1 MDHHVLTALPGG
13 QRLPLMAPAAPDPGQ
28 VAGAVAGY
36 LALREFRARLYRCLT
51 ARPDALFE
59 LTDAIL
65 CADHAVTSL
74 VQLSLVPEFR
84 RGHGALY
91 DALAA
96 GDIDEEA
103 LAALLTGTLPQ
114 LIDGREGRA
123 WVSGHDT
130 IDYDLLEQ
138 ALTRV
143 PAAQAAQVREA
154 CARWTR
160 LRFAIDATPYPR
172 PDAECS
178 PGRGHVHHD
187 ACRCDSTRKTIPGWE
202 YQFIAALGHLRTAW
216 AALVDVER
224 TTPATRT
231 RQTAQQVKNLLR
243 RLQAAGNGRAGAP
256 LVIMDAGYS
265 AAALTA
271 ALAGQDVHLLI
282 RLASGSVFYADPVT
296 WPGKNGRPGKHGI
309 AVTCHNDPGQA
320 NPEPDQSLTLP
331 DTPLYGT
338 VRVDAWHQV
347 HPLIH
352 GGRGWFADWDGDLPV
367 LRGTVLR
374 VIVEHLPDGR
384 KPHKTMWLWHAGPGP
399 LSLDELWRAYLARF
413 DEEHAFKFV
422 KGTLGLTA
430 AKVRTPGQADR
441 WVRLVMAA
449 SPGCSWPARSPPTCA
464 GPGKPGPQT
473 TARYPQAGSAAGLQ
487 TSAPSWEPPPM
498 SLNPPGQDQDAR
510 KAPRTARH
518 PATQSRRKPGPR
530 TSKARKAAGQRLKR
544 KLSPAPSAGRQ
555 VSARSGAR
563 DVIGGAQAGG
573 GGRGGVHVVQAE
585 QGRARHRRNV
595 DHVDH
600 GGRGGLGELP
610 GDA

>member
-1 MDHHVLTALPGG
+1 MDHHGLTALPGG
-13 QRLPLMAPAAPDPGQ
+13 HRLPLMAPATPDPGQ

-51 ARPDALFE
+51 ARADALFE

-114 LIDGREGRA
+114 LIDCREGRA
-123 WVSGHDT
+123 WVSGHDR
-130 IDYDLLEQ
+130 IDCDLLEQ
-138 ALTRV
+138 ALARV

-224 TTPATRT
+224 TTPAART

-243 RLQAAGNGRAGAP
+243 RLQAAGNGGAGAP

-309 AVTCHNDPGQA
+309 AVTCHNDPGRA
-320 NPEPDQSLTLP
+320 NPEPDQSLILP

-338 VRVDAWHQV
+338 VRVSAWHQV

-352 GGRGWFADWDGDLPV
+352 GDRGWFAENWEGELPV

-413 DEEHAFKFV
+413 DEEHTFKFA

-449 SPGCSWPARSPPTCA
+449 FAQLLLARPLAADLRRPWETRPPDNRPLSPGRVRRGFANIRAQLGTPAHVAKPARP
-464 GPGKPGPQT
+464 GPGRPKGTPKRP
-473 TARYPQAGSAAGLQ
+473 APRYPVPKK
-487 TSAPSWEPPPM
+487 TSTTNKQS
-498 SLNPPGQDQDAR
+498 
-510 KAPRTARH
+510 
-518 PATQSRRKPGPR
+518 TQNRR
-530 TSKARKAAGQRLKR
+530 SKVKT
-544 KLSPAPSAGRQ
+544 
-555 VSARSGAR
+555 
-563 DVIGGAQAGG
+563 
-573 GGRGGVHVVQAE
+573 
-585 QGRARHRRNV
+585 
-595 DHVDH
+595 
-600 GGRGGLGELP
+600 
-610 GDA
+610 